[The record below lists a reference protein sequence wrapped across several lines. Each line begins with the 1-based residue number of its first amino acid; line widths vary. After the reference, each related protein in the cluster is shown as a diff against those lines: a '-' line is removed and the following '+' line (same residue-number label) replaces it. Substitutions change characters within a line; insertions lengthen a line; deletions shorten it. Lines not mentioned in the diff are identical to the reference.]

1 MLPPGD
7 VEALCAGPSTTWSS
21 CWPRPGR
28 SPTLTRPRSRP
39 VSGWPVWSRTGHPA
53 GQPARPARPPDRQ
66 GPPGPA
72 GRVRVQAQVTDTDTD
87 DGGRL
92 HPAPGQPGRRP
103 AVGTRGRPSDHPHR
117 PQAPHGDRR
126 PRLRRG
132 GPARSGNPDRG
143 HPPRGQTRPGPP
155 SPRTSTIVPPDREMA
170 NRVRGDGSVSSK
182 RGYGWDRTRLD
193 GINGA
198 QNLDRTRR
206 PDPTTMSRSPSSPPD
221 RPPRTDL
228 APPQLTIK
236 QCPLTHR
243 PSSGRS
249 S

>member
-53 GQPARPARPPDRQ
+53 GQPARPARPRPI
-66 GPPGPA
+66 GK
-72 GRVRVQAQVTDTDTD
+72 
-87 DGGRL
+87 GRL
-92 HPAPGQPGRRP
+92 GRPVEFGYKPRSSTPTPTTVVDYTLHQGNPADAPQLAPRGQ
-103 AVGTRGRPSDHPHR
+103 PSDHPHR

-143 HPPRGQTRPGPP
+143 HPPQGQTRPGPP
-155 SPRTSTIVPPDREMA
+155 SPRTSTIVPPDRVMA

-198 QNLDRTRR
+198 QIWTGHGVLTQQPCQDRR
-206 PDPTTMSRSPSSPPD
+206 PHRLIGPQEQTSPHRS
-221 RPPRTDL
+221 
-228 APPQLTIK
+228 
-236 QCPLTHR
+236 
-243 PSSGRS
+243 
-249 S
+249 